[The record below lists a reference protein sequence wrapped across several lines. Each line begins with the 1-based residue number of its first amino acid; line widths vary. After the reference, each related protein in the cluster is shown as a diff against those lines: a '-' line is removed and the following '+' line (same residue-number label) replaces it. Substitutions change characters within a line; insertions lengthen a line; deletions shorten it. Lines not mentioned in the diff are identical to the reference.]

1 MTWKQ
6 QDVARAFGPTL
17 PLRLVAMWHSPAPPW
32 PRPCHRSVRWPYIAS
47 QMSISCRFKRWMRFV
62 HRGFMGPSSF
72 TWRPSTDFGIAIWTK
87 SSYVLAREPTMG
99 ANQDPTMHRRASRRP
114 HHAAQCP
121 RKLHHLSTAYKYP
134 LSSLVL

>member
-1 MTWKQ
+1 MWQGPLGPHCHVDWWPCGT
-6 QDVARAFGPTL
+6 ARCHPVPVHVTN
-17 PLRLVAMWHSPAPPW
+17 PW
-32 PRPCHRSVRWPYIAS
+32 DSSYTAS
-47 QMSISCRFKRWMRFV
+47 QASISCQFKRWTRFV

-72 TWRPSTDFGIAIWTK
+72 TWRPSTDLATAFWTK
-87 SSYVLAREPTMG
+87 SSHMLEKEQTLG